1 MNIWMWMIA
10 SALAAL
16 AAATVYVRVRW
27 RRAPAAFRAM
37 SMLGIVFVLAGILI
51 GYGASHLLS
60 AISINAPWKASRDS
74 PPDPVV
80 TDGRVPALDVGKSI
94 VLTDEKHSGEPTWVS
109 KSDTVAAMC
118 ANRIDIEEGL
128 KKLGGSLSE
137 GGGKLSSECVG
148 VYLARHALGKD
159 LDRGPKDAS
168 IALEDVAEMCDGGQ
182 IEKEWPVCVD
192 AYAARHAKMK

>member
-1 MNIWMWMIA
+1 MA
-10 SALAAL
+10 EF
-16 AAATVYVRVRW
+16 RRW
-27 RRAPAAFRAM
+27 
-37 SMLGIVFVLAGILI
+37 I
-51 GYGASHLLS
+51 
-60 AISINAPWKASRDS
+60 
-74 PPDPVV
+74 
-80 TDGRVPALDVGKSI
+80 VGKSI